1 MKAAKNKLS
10 IERLVFRLS
19 ESPTAGLH
27 VITEIMIKTSLL
39 CQHLDLTTD
48 SFIIQ
53 GLYQAHFPFLPSG
66 GPGTV

>member
-27 VITEIMIKTSLL
+27 IITEIMIKTSLL
-39 CQHLDLTTD
+39 
-48 SFIIQ
+48 
-53 GLYQAHFPFLPSG
+53 
-66 GPGTV
+66 